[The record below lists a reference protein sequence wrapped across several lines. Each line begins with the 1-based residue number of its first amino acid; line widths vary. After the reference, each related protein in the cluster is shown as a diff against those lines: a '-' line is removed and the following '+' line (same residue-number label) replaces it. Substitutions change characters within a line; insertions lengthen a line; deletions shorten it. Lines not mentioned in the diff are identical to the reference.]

1 MNLPSR
7 VAAVRP
13 MWLNHSMRRLSA
25 ILLLFLASGCL
36 WGQQLPSGTLLPAM
50 LDGTF
55 DSDKS
60 KPGDEITAKLRQD
73 VLLPDHGKI
82 KRESK
87 ILGHVVAVAA
97 ASDGNP
103 YQITV
108 TFEKLVVNK
117 RPVNINV
124 GLRAYA
130 TMELVAQ
137 SRQPANANSGNGTSV
152 WDLNLSQIGGQIA
165 YTGQKVV
172 KWNGQVV
179 GRIPQP
185 GWVLAVPMANA
196 ELGCAGPGTN
206 KSEQSFWVFSTNA
219 CGIYGSNDMILE
231 SGIGGTGPGQIVF
244 KSAKNITVRGGSGW
258 LLQVN

>member
-1 MNLPSR
+1 
-7 VAAVRP
+7 
-13 MWLNHSMRRLSA
+13 MRKLIGL
-25 ILLLFLASGCL
+25 ILLAVATGGL
-36 WGQQLPSGTLLPAM
+36 WAQQIPARTLLPAM
-50 LDGTF
+50 LDSRF

-60 KPGDEITAKLRQD
+60 KQGEAISAKLRQD
-73 VLLPDHGKI
+73 VPQPGGGKI

-87 ILGHVVAVAA
+87 ILGHVLAVSP

-103 YQITV
+103 YQLTV
-108 TFEKLVVNK
+108 RFEQIEVNK
-117 RPVNINV
+117 RPVNISV

-165 YTGQKVV
+165 YNGQKVV
-172 KWNGQVV
+172 KWKGQVV

-185 GWVLAVPMANA
+185 GAVLGVPMANP
-196 ELGCAGPGTN
+196 EFGCAGHGANT
-206 KSEQSFWVFSTNA
+206 SEEAFWVFSTNA
-219 CGIYGSNDMILE
+219 CGIYGNDDMTLV
-231 SGIGGTGPGQIVF
+231 SGIGGINPGQIVF
-244 KSAKNITVRGGSGW
+244 KSSKKLTVRGGSGW

>member
-1 MNLPSR
+1 
-7 VAAVRP
+7 
-13 MWLNHSMRRLSA
+13 MRRLPA
-25 ILLLFLASGCL
+25 ILLLCLAGSCL
-36 WGQQLPSGTLLPAM
+36 WGQKIPAGTLLPVM
-50 LDGTF
+50 LDDTF

-60 KPGDEITAKLRQD
+60 KPGEAISARLRQD
-73 VLLPDHGKI
+73 VPLPGGGKI

-87 ILGHVVAVAA
+87 ILGHVVAVSP
-97 ASDGNP
+97 ASGGNP

-108 TFEKLVVNK
+108 QFKQVEVNK
-117 RPVNINV
+117 RPATISV

-165 YTGQKVV
+165 YNGQKVV
-172 KWNGQVV
+172 KWKGQVV

-185 GWVLAVPMANA
+185 GWVLGVPMANP
-196 ELGCAGPGTN
+196 EFGCAGPGDNT
-206 KSEQSFWVFSTNA
+206 SEQAFWVFSTNA
-219 CGIYGSNDMILE
+219 CGIYGNNDMTLI
-231 SGIGGTGPGQIVF
+231 SGIGGASPGQIVF
-244 KSAKNITVRGGSGW
+244 KSPKKITVRGGSGW

>member
-1 MNLPSR
+1 
-7 VAAVRP
+7 
-13 MWLNHSMRRLSA
+13 MRKLLA
-25 ILLLFLASGCL
+25 ILLLCLAGACL
-36 WGQQLPSGTLLPAM
+36 WGQQIPSGTLLPAM
-50 LDGTF
+50 LDDTV

-60 KPGDEITAKLRQD
+60 KPGEAISAKLRQD
-73 VLLPDHGKI
+73 VPLPHGGKI

-87 ILGHVVAVAA
+87 LLGHVVAVSP
-97 ASDGNP
+97 ASGGNP

-108 TFEKLVVNK
+108 KFEQVEVNK
-117 RPVNINV
+117 HPVTISV

-152 WDLNLSQIGGQIA
+152 WDVNLSQIGGQIA

-185 GWVLAVPMANA
+185 GWVLAVPMANPGF
-196 ELGCAGPGTN
+196 GCAGPGANTA
-206 KSEQSFWVFSTNA
+206 EQAFWVFSTNA
-219 CGIYGSNDMILE
+219 CGIYGNNDMTLV
-231 SGIGGTGPGQIVF
+231 SGIGGTTPGQIVF
-244 KSAKNITVRGGSGW
+244 KSPKSITVRGGSGW

>member
-1 MNLPSR
+1 
-7 VAAVRP
+7 
-13 MWLNHSMRRLSA
+13 
-25 ILLLFLASGCL
+25 
-36 WGQQLPSGTLLPAM
+36 M
-50 LDGTF
+50 LDDTF

-87 ILGHVVAVAA
+87 IVGHVVAVAP
-97 ASDGNP
+97 ASGGNP
-103 YQITV
+103 YSIAVKFDRIVANKQQV
-108 TFEKLVVNK
+108 T
-117 RPVNINV
+117 IST

-172 KWNGQVV
+172 KGNGQVV

-185 GWVLAVPMANA
+185 GWVLAVPMANP
-196 ELGCAGPGTN
+196 EFGCAGPGAN
-206 KSEQSFWVFSTNA
+206 KLEQSFWAFSTNA
-219 CGIYGSNDMILE
+219 CGIYGINDMTLE
-231 SGIGGTGPGQIVF
+231 SGIGGISPGQIVF
-244 KSAKNITVRGGSGW
+244 KSGKKITVRGGSGW

>member
-1 MNLPSR
+1 MD
-7 VAAVRP
+7 ACGAK
-13 MWLNHSMRRLSA
+13 
-25 ILLLFLASGCL
+25 
-36 WGQQLPSGTLLPAM
+36 QLPSGTLLPAM
-50 LDGTF
+50 LDDTF

-87 ILGHVVAVAA
+87 LVGHVVAVTP

-108 TFEKLVVNK
+108 QFDQIVVNK
-117 RPVNINV
+117 RPVTISV

-130 TMELVAQ
+130 GMELVAQ

-185 GWVLAVPMANA
+185 GWVLALPMANA
-196 ELGCAGPGTN
+196 EFGCAGPGAN

-219 CGIYGSNDMILE
+219 CGIYGNNDMTLV
-231 SGIGGTGPGQIVF
+231 SGIGGTSPGQIVF
-244 KSAKNITVRGGSGW
+244 KSDKKITVRGGSGW

>member
-1 MNLPSR
+1 
-7 VAAVRP
+7 
-13 MWLNHSMRRLSA
+13 MRRLSA
-25 ILLLFLASGCL
+25 ILLLCFAGSYL
-36 WGQQLPSGTLLPAM
+36 WGQQIPSGTLLPAM
-50 LDGTF
+50 LDNTF

-60 KPGDEITAKLRQD
+60 KPGEAISAKLRQD
-73 VLLPDHGKI
+73 VPLPGGGKI

-87 ILGHVVAVAA
+87 ILGHVVAVTP
-97 ASDGNP
+97 ASAGNP

-108 TFEKLVVNK
+108 QFEQVEVNK
-117 RPVNINV
+117 RPVTISA

-130 TMELVAQ
+130 SMELVAQ

-165 YTGQKVV
+165 YSGQKVV

-185 GWVLAVPMANA
+185 GAVLAVPMANP
-196 ELGCAGPGTN
+196 EFGCAGPGANTA
-206 KSEQSFWVFSTNA
+206 EQAFWVFSSNA
-219 CGIYGSNDMILE
+219 CGIYGDNDMTLV
-231 SGIGGTGPGQIVF
+231 SGIGGASPGHIVF
-244 KSAKNITVRGGSGW
+244 KSPKKITARGGSGW